1 MSTINIENL
10 GIKAFNQM
18 QIDTLE
24 AIKTNNNVVL
34 HSKTGSGKT
43 LAFLASIIQEINP
56 NIQNQIQSI
65 VIVPTRELALQ
76 IEEVLKTLKTELKI
90 NVAYGGHSTQ
100 IEKNN
105 FTSPPSIL
113 IGTPGRLAYH
123 CRNNN
128 IDVSAIEFIV
138 LDEFDK
144 CLEYGFEKD
153 MKEIFS
159 FIKKRN
165 KLILSSATKLEK
177 LNEFLKIE
185 NHKVLDFTDGKTT
198 TSKVSVKV
206 VEFEQEDKLDV
217 LVELTNN
224 IADKSTII
232 FCNHREAVDRISEYF
247 FHERIVFDQ
256 FHGGMKQDERERSL
270 LKFRNGSTNVLIAT
284 DLAARG
290 IDVSE
295 IENVV
300 HYQLPLKQDAFIHR
314 NGRTG
319 RVDAAG
325 NVFIMKIK
333 EIALP
338 SFMEISDYEIF
349 VPSTNKSKNIIPE
362 MTTLYID
369 KGKKD
374 KVNKID
380 LVGFF
385 FKQTGIEKNDLG
397 KINVLDHSS
406 FVAINRFVANDVI
419 KQAKGKKL
427 KGKNVNIKLS
437 K

>member
-1 MSTINIENL
+1 MLKLNIQNL
-10 GIKAFNQM
+10 GIKAFNKM
-18 QIDTLE
+18 QIETLE
-24 AIKTNNNVVL
+24 AIKTNKNVVL

-43 LAFLASIIQEINP
+43 LAFLASIIQEIKP
-56 NIQNQIQSI
+56 NISNQIQSI
-65 VIVPTRELALQ
+65 VVVPTRELAIQ
-76 IEEVLKTLKTELKI
+76 IEEVLKTLKTSLKI

-105 FTSPPSIL
+105 FSSPPSIL

-123 CRNNN
+123 CRNSNVD
-128 IDVSAIEFIV
+128 ISQIEFIV

-159 FIKKRN
+159 YIHHRD
-165 KLILSSATKLEK
+165 KLILSSATKLEQ
-177 LNEFLKIE
+177 LNEFLKIDKF
-185 NHKVLDFTDGKTT
+185 KVLDFTDGKTT

-206 VEFEQEDKLDV
+206 VEFDKEDKLDV
-217 LVELTNN
+217 LSELVNN

-270 LKFRNGSTNVLIAT
+270 IKFRNGSTNVLVAT

-295 IENVV
+295 VENVI

-319 RVDAAG
+319 RVDASG

-333 EIALP
+333 KLALP
-338 SFMEISDYEIF
+338 SFMEVSDYENFIPN
-349 VPSTNKSKNIIPE
+349 PSKSKNIIPE
-362 MTTLYID
+362 MLTLYID

-385 FKQTGIEKNDLG
+385 FKQTSIEKNDLG
-397 KINVLDHSS
+397 KINVLDHTS
-406 FVAINRFVANDVI
+406 FIAMNRFIANDVI
-419 KQAKGKKL
+419 KEVKGKKI
-427 KGKNVNIKLS
+427 KGKKVNIKLS